1 MTNQPLQVIKT
12 VSALPVPLAPNA
24 VYLVRVGQGYD
35 LYATDTTGSNAYKIN
50 VSPSQL
56 TDVIAIANGGTGA
69 TTLAGAQTALGV
81 DKVVSANTRLTAAK
95 QAFPNVYVDS
105 NGQLQKTQLATWL
118 DHAKMYNGL
127 QPNGSFQMGDGTGWK
142 LETSGLLTRDTT
154 DFPFGAQ
161 ACLRCAGGN
170 ALILKLDKMPVNPY
184 MKYRL
189 SAMFKYEKVNSASQ
203 FHSGMVSYDF
213 DGNEIIFSNAYHY
226 GNTVTTL
233 ARDLKQGD
241 TQVYLTSLSGWAY
254 NALGH
259 QRGFKFYNYT
269 DSRGYLYD
277 PGVMSYSRY
286 FSFDDGI
293 NGWWDAAA
301 ASFDTTN
308 NVITLRKPWS
318 YANPKYPNGTWAAG
332 TKVAQS
338 TSGPTYQYNLKA
350 SWMTNQSVTTEWGYQ
365 AQEIAGINTSGAD
378 NNALFRAGT
387 ASIAPLFL
395 FNYSGTSTGDVTKV
409 SNLYFEKI

>member
-1 MTNQPLQVIKT
+1 MTLIQRINGFV
-12 VSALPVPLAPNA
+12 NA
-24 VYLVRVGQGYD
+24 VAGD
-35 LYATDTTGSNAYKIN
+35 IKALYASKVNK
-50 VSPSQL
+50 S
-56 TDVIAIANGGTGA
+56 DVIDIAHGGTGA
-69 TTLAGAQTALGV
+69 TTLTAAQTALGV
-81 DKVVSANTRLTAAK
+81 DKVISANTRLTTAK
-95 QAFPNVYVDS
+95 SAFPNAYVDS

-127 QPNGSFQMGDGTGWK
+127 MPNGSFQMGDATGWK
-142 LETSGLLTRDTT
+142 ISASGLLTRDTT

-170 ALILKLDKMPVNPY
+170 SLVLTLDKMPVNPY

-189 SAMFKYEKVNSASQ
+189 SAMFKYEKVNSASH
-203 FHSGMVSYDF
+203 FFSGMVCYDV
-213 DGNEIIFSNAYHY
+213 DGYEISFSSAYHY

-241 TQVYLTSLSGWAY
+241 TKVYLTSLSGWAY
-254 NALGH
+254 NAPGY

-277 PGVMSYSRY
+277 PGVMPYSRY
-286 FSFDDGI
+286 FSSDDGI

-308 NVITLRKPWS
+308 NVITLRKPWG
-318 YANPKYPNGTWAAG
+318 YANPKDPKGTWAAG

-338 TSGPTYQYNLKA
+338 TSGGTYQYNLKA
-350 SWMTNQSVTTEWGYQ
+350 SWMLNRTGTTQWEYQS
-365 AQEIAGINTSGAD
+365 QEISGVNTSGVD

-395 FNYSGTSTGDVTKV
+395 FNYGGTSTGDVTKV
-409 SNLYFEKI
+409 SNLYLEKI

>member
-1 MTNQPLQVIKT
+1 M
-12 VSALPVPLAPNA
+12 AL
-24 VYLVRVGQGYD
+24 
-35 LYATDTTGSNAYKIN
+35 TDKIN
-50 VSPSQL
+50 DGFQQL
-56 TDVIAIANGGTGA
+56 TTLLKGKVDKTATIGIANGGTGA
-69 TTLAGAQTALGV
+69 KTLAGAQTALGV
-81 DKVVSANTRLTAAK
+81 DKVVSSNTRLTATK
-95 QAFPNVYVDS
+95 QAFPNVSVDS

-127 QPNGSFQMGDGTGWK
+127 QPNGSFQMGDGTGWN
-142 LETSGLLTRDTT
+142 LDTSGLLTRDTT

-170 ALILKLDKMPVNPY
+170 TLLLTLDKIAVNPY
-184 MKYRL
+184 MKYRY
-189 SAMFKYEKVNSASQ
+189 SGMFKYEKVNASST
-203 FHSGMVSYDF
+203 FYCGLRCWDV
-213 DGNEIIFSNAYHY
+213 DGNEITFPSAYHY

-241 TQVYLTSLSGWAY
+241 TKVYLTSLSGWAY
-254 NALGH
+254 NVPGH

-277 PGVMSYSRY
+277 SSVIPYSRY

-318 YANPKYPNGTWAAG
+318 YANPKDPNGTWVAG

-338 TSGPTYQYNLKA
+338 TSGSTYQYNLKVG
-350 SWMTNQSVTTEWGYQ
+350 WMTNKSGTTQWEYQS
-365 AQEIAGINTSGAD
+365 QEIAGINTSGAD
-378 NNALFRAGT
+378 NNALFRPAT
-387 ASIAPLFL
+387 AYVTPFFL
-395 FNYSGTSTGDVTKV
+395 FNNAGTSTGDVTKV